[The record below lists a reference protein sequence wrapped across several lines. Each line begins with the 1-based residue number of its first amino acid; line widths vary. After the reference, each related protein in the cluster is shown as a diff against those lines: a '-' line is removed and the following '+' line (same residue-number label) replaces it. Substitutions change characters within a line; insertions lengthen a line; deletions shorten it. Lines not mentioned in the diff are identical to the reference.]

1 VLTIR
6 TDEPRAVAVVD
17 AIHTGA
23 VEALRRL
30 LHDTPGLATARVIGP
45 SGGEGVCE
53 SGRSPGRC
61 CTWWRIGRH
70 TSRGSETVAVLVAA
84 GAESTPG
91 SPVHRPTG
99 TPRPRCTGRPAA
111 AAEVG
116 DGTALRCRV
125 ASALRWSAATR

>member
-84 GAESTPG
+84 GAD
-91 SPVHRPTG
+91 VNARF
-99 TPRPRCTGRPAA
+99 
-111 AAEVG
+111 
-116 DGTALRCRV
+116 
-125 ASALRWSAATR
+125 ASAQADGHAEAALHWAASSGG